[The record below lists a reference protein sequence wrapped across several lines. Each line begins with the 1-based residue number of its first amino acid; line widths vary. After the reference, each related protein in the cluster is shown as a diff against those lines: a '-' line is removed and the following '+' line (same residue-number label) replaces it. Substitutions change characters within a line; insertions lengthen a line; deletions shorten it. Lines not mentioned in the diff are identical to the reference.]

1 MSKMTRSQME
11 DALMDKIEQA
21 KKKLEQLQHKN
32 KLEIGTLAYKHG
44 LHHFDLKQ
52 LDLVFAKIARELKHE
67 H

>member
-32 KLEIGTLAYKHG
+32 KLEIGTLAYKHE
-44 LHHFDLKQ
+44 LHHYDLKQ
-52 LDLVFAKIARELKHE
+52 LDLVFAKIAKELKHD